1 MPLCVL
7 MVQRSMAA
15 YSPSGSALCGTP
27 KYAAMRG
34 AVCLWSRYSI
44 CGSMSGGS
52 LAMPAFRGAEMSIK
66 RAMAAWCHRPV
77 DVASPSPQSAAH
89 NRSGAAGMAIKPV
102 DPFDC
107 IVFGATGDLT
117 LRKLLPALYNR
128 LRDGQIPPDARIIGA
143 ARSELDDAEFR
154 KRTLDA
160 LTRHV
165 AKPDMDMAVAERF
178 TELVHYAQGDA
189 GKPGGLANLAALLG
203 EQPDR
208 IRVFYLATSPSLY
221 GPICENLKAVG
232 LVTEHSRVVL
242 EKPIGHDLAS
252 AREINNVV
260 GAVFTEAQTFR
271 IDHYL
276 GKETVQN
283 LLALRFANVVFE
295 RLWNADVIDHVQ
307 ITVGETVGVE
317 GRGDYYDTS
326 GALRD
331 MVQNHLM
338 QLLCLLAME
347 PPTSLEADSVRDEK
361 LKVLRSLKPIAP
373 HEVGQVT
380 VRGQYSQG
388 AVDGQAVPGYLTDL
402 GPGRTSRTET
412 FVALKAE
419 IQNWRWNGVPFY
431 LRSGKRLPLKVS
443 EIVVQFRA
451 APFNVFTQAAA
462 LSPNKLIIRLQPQEG
477 MKLELMTKNPE
488 PGGLHLSP
496 TQLDISFEQAFAT
509 RYPDA
514 YERLLMDSVRGNPTL
529 FMRRDEVEAAW
540 SWVEPIIE
548 AWDDSREPPRLYPAG
563 SWGPTSAIALIERDG
578 RTWYEEIG

>member
-1 MPLCVL
+1 
-7 MVQRSMAA
+7 
-15 YSPSGSALCGTP
+15 
-27 KYAAMRG
+27 
-34 AVCLWSRYSI
+34 
-44 CGSMSGGS
+44 
-52 LAMPAFRGAEMSIK
+52 
-66 RAMAAWCHRPV
+66 
-77 DVASPSPQSAAH
+77 
-89 NRSGAAGMAIKPV
+89 MAIKPV

-128 LRDGQIPPDARIIGA
+128 LRDGQIPDAARIIGA
-143 ARSELDDAEFR
+143 ARSEFDDASFR
-154 KRTLDA
+154 AQARDA
-160 LTRHV
+160 IGKHV
-165 AKPDMDMAVAERF
+165 AKADLDKSLAEKF
-178 TELVHYAQGDA
+178 TGLVHYARGDA
-189 GKPGGLANLAALLG
+189 AKPGGLAALAELLN
-203 EQPDR
+203 QAPDR
-208 IRVFYLATSPSLY
+208 IRVFYLATSPDLY
-221 GPICENLKAVG
+221 GPICKNLQKAG
-232 LVTEHSRVVL
+232 LVTQNSRVVL

-252 AREINNVV
+252 AREINDVV
-260 GAVFTEAQTFR
+260 GEVFTEAQTFR

-317 GRGDYYDTS
+317 GRGDYYDRS

-347 PPTSLEADSVRDEK
+347 PPTSLDADAVRDEK

-373 HEVGQVT
+373 HEVAHVT

-388 AVDGQAVPGYLTDL
+388 AVEGKAVPGYLADL
-402 GPGRTSRTET
+402 GEGRTSRTET

-419 IQNWRWNGVPFY
+419 IQNWRWHNVPFY
-431 LRSGKRLPLKVS
+431 LRSGKRLPQKVS
-443 EIVVQFRA
+443 EIVVQFRD
-451 APFNVFTQAAA
+451 APYNVFSREAAS
-462 LSPNKLIIRLQPQEG
+462 LTPNKLIIRLQPEEG
-477 MKLELMTKNPE
+477 MKLELMTKSPE

-496 TQLDISFEQAFAT
+496 TQLDISFEKAFAT

-529 FMRRDEVEAAW
+529 FMRRDEVEEAW
-540 SWVEPIIE
+540 NWVEPIIE
-548 AWDDSREPPRLYPAG
+548 AWDESREPPRLYPAG
-563 SWGPTSAIALIERDG
+563 SWGPSSAIALIERDG
-578 RTWYEEIG
+578 RTWYEEIV

>member
-1 MPLCVL
+1 
-7 MVQRSMAA
+7 MA
-15 YSPSGSALCGTP
+15 GN
-27 KYAAMRG
+27 K
-34 AVCLWSRYSI
+34 V
-44 CGSMSGGS
+44 
-52 LAMPAFRGAEMSIK
+52 E
-66 RAMAAWCHRPV
+66 
-77 DVASPSPQSAAH
+77 
-89 NRSGAAGMAIKPV
+89 
-102 DPFDC
+102 PFDC

-128 LRDGQIPPDARIIGA
+128 FRDGQIPDTARIIGA
-143 ARSELDDAEFR
+143 ARSEFDDAGFR
-154 KRTLDA
+154 ARTAGA
-160 LTRHV
+160 LAKHV
-165 AKPDMDMAVAERF
+165 AKPDMDEAVAARF
-178 TELVHYAQGDA
+178 LQLVHYAQGDA
-189 GKPGGLANLAALLG
+189 GHEGGLVNLAGLLA

-208 IRVFYLATSPSLY
+208 IRVFYLATSPGLY
-221 GPICENLKAVG
+221 GPICNNLKTAG

-242 EKPIGHDLAS
+242 EKPIGTDLAS
-252 AREINNVV
+252 AREINDVV
-260 GAVFTEAQTFR
+260 GRVFTEAQTFR

-295 RLWNADVIDHVQ
+295 RLWNSDVIDHVQ

-361 LKVLRSLKPIAP
+361 LKVLHSLKPVAL
-373 HEVGQVT
+373 HEVSHVT

-388 AVDGQAVPGYLTDL
+388 AVDGKAVPGYLADL

-419 IQNWRWNGVPFY
+419 IQNWRWHGVPFY
-431 LRSGKRLPLKVS
+431 LRSGKRLPAKVS
-443 EIVVQFRA
+443 EIVVQFRS
-451 APFNVFTQAAA
+451 APFNVFQREGQA
-462 LSPNKLIIRLQPQEG
+462 LSPNKLIVRLQPEEG

-496 TQLDISFEQAFAT
+496 TQLDISFEAAFGT

-540 SWVEPIIE
+540 SWVEPIING
-548 AWDDSREPPRLYPAG
+548 WNDSREPPRLYPAG

-578 RTWYEEIG
+578 RTWHEEIG